1 MNPAVLFCNIAVLR
15 CCGLDTKYLQNSI
28 ISPYLLDIAVIFDIT
43 VNQLLYDNTPISFHS
58 LMLILKN
65 RQVIVL
71 NKKEFL
77 LKIIKTIK
85 TTLRNYKSERQE
97 RREFISAFLH
107 QSAIK
112 FFIFSNKCK

>member
-15 CCGLDTKYLQNSI
+15 CCDLDTKYLQNSI

-77 LKIIKTIK
+77 LKIIKAIK